1 MCVGPQHTGGVRERN
16 LTLCL
21 MVDPETDIERR
32 IVADPRWNAGVA
44 WGEPRPGHPEGRV
57 EAHVV
62 EVLGNVEK
70 LNLDPTE
77 RMKLR
82 LIALVHDSFKN
93 EVDYSQPKSGANHH
107 AMIARKF
114 AENFTSDD
122 DVLELIELHDE
133 AYNSWGI
140 GSRHGDWGKAEAR
153 AARLLDR
160 LGGRIDL
167 YLAFY
172 RADNAAGDKRQ
183 EPLEWFEKLADGRK
197 DIEG

>member
-1 MCVGPQHTGGVRERN
+1 
-16 LTLCL
+16 

-32 IVADPRWNAGVA
+32 IVADPRWKAGVA

-57 EAHVV
+57 EAHIV
-62 EVLGNVEK
+62 EVLANLEK
-70 LNLDPTE
+70 LNLDPTV

-82 LIALVHDSFKN
+82 LIGLVHDSFKN
-93 EVDYSQPKSGANHH
+93 EVDCSQAKSGANHH

-114 AENFTSDD
+114 AQNYTSDD
-122 DVLELIELHDE
+122 DVLDLIELHDE

-140 GSRHGDWGKAEAR
+140 GSRRGDWSKAQAT

-160 LGGRIDL
+160 LGDRIDL

-183 EPLEWFEKLADGRK
+183 EPLEWFETLADDRK
-197 DIEG
+197 DTRG